1 MNNRR
6 HSGYGWLLVF
16 GVLLFSLLWLPLVHL
31 VYADFSIGDWRYSKP
46 VTFSPLTEDEQL
58 VEVTLDREI
67 FEGAAPGQVDLRLV
81 EEGGRE
87 VAYELVVERGGTRE
101 ESLQGNVRDLG
112 HVPGQYSSFVVDLG
126 REGQLHNRI
135 KILTDSDNF
144 KRAVAVEGSSNVQSW
159 AVLREGVE
167 IFDFTVRERG
177 FNARNTEVDYP
188 DSTARYLRVQVINN
202 DETPLRISGASIS
215 SVDERPAEVVAYD
228 AEIKGI
234 TESVENNVTVV
245 EVDLGSAN
253 LPTNRLTLQTSSVN
267 FHREV
272 SVEGSGD
279 GLTWSPISGGSEIYA
294 YDTAKFTGSRLDLPY
309 SEATFRYL
317 RATIHNEDNPPLSI
331 EGIEAEGLARRVLFL
346 AQPGE
351 TYSLYYG
358 NPNAGP
364 VSYDLAKLLPYL
376 DSEAMLAGTLGAQV
390 ENPRF
395 AVPQQP
401 FSERFPWLIPVGVAA
416 AAAVLA
422 LLLFGFLK
430 QMRKSLPPPGAR
442 DGSE

>member
-1 MNNRR
+1 M
-6 HSGYGWLLVF
+6 
-16 GVLLFSLLWLPLVHL
+16 
-31 VYADFSIGDWRYSKP
+31 
-46 VTFSPLTEDEQL
+46 
-58 VEVTLDREI
+58 VEVTLDRDV
-67 FEGAAPGQVDLRLV
+67 FERSAPGQVDLRLV
-81 EEGGRE
+81 EAGGRE
-87 VAYELVVERGGTRE
+87 VAHQLVVERGGKRQQSVEGT
-101 ESLQGNVRDLG
+101 VRDLG

-126 REGQLHNRI
+126 RGGQLHNRV
-135 KILTDSDNF
+135 KILTDSKNF
-144 KRAVAVEGSSNVQSW
+144 QRVVQIEGSSDSESW

-167 IFDFTVRERG
+167 IFDFTVQERG

-202 DETPLRISGASIS
+202 DETPLRISGAKVS
-215 SVDERPAEVVAYD
+215 SVAEIPAEVVTYD

-294 YDTAKFTGSRLDLPY
+294 YDTAKFTGSRLDLSY
-309 SEATFRYL
+309 SEVTFRYL
-317 RATIHNEDNPPLSI
+317 RATVYNEDNPSLSL

-351 TYSLYYG
+351 AYSLYYG
-358 NPNAGP
+358 NPSAGP

-376 DSEAMLAGTLGAQV
+376 DSEAMLTGTLGAQV

-442 DGSE
+442 DGPE